1 MTIYDI
7 NELKQKAI
15 DYLHNIFTLSESIE
29 EVGTATANI
38 TGFITA
44 LEKENKFMTMLEKE
58 NKKEVSDSE

>member
-29 EVGTATANI
+29 EVGTAAANI
-38 TGFITA
+38 TCFITE
-44 LEKENKFMTMLEKE
+44 LEKETTKE
-58 NKKEVSDSE
+58 GAGNEAL